1 MVRTDAAAPTG
12 EETMKRRL
20 ASLLMAALCGFA
32 VALPARAQEP
42 PALLGATP
50 EEKARILELI
60 DGAKRE
66 GNLTYWDVVIQP
78 ETNDALTAEFRQY
91 YGLPGSFRV
100 NYQLSTTANL
110 VTRVEQEIAANR
122 VTIDVAAIGSPAW
135 VFERVRKGDV
145 LEYAS
150 PQYRYYASAFE
161 RGLGKDGF
169 FAFNGAYLFVPMW
182 DSART
187 TFNGKSWKDVIR
199 AVPAGRMSI
208 GDVSKSVTYL
218 DTYNG
223 LRKILDLDYFKSL
236 AADKPP
242 FLLRSEQIA
251 GRLVSGEDLMAFT
264 GMPTR
269 AYQFNQ
275 KGAKLKFMLPEEGV
289 VLLPQSMFILKHAP
303 HPNAGK
309 LWMDFVL
316 SERGQSVLVKG
327 EALISGRAG
336 FRSPLPDYAPALD
349 SLNIIKIDWEKT
361 SKTELQKMREEW
373 ISIFN
378 P

>member
-1 MVRTDAAAPTG
+1 MV
-12 EETMKRRL
+12 
-20 ASLLMAALCGFA
+20 ALCGLA
-32 VALPARAQEP
+32 LALPARGQEP
-42 PALLGATP
+42 PALAGAAP
-50 EEKARILELI
+50 DEKARILQLI

-66 GNLTYWDVVIQP
+66 GSLTYWDVVIQP
-78 ETNDALTAEFRQY
+78 ETNDALTAEFLKY

-110 VTRVEQEIAANR
+110 VTRVEQEIGANR

-150 PQYRYYASAFE
+150 PQYRYYADAFE

-218 DTYNG
+218 DTYSG
-223 LRKILDLDYFKSL
+223 LRKILDPDYFKSL

-269 AYQFNQ
+269 AYQYNR
-275 KGAKLKFMLPEEGV
+275 KGAKLKFMLK
-289 VLLPQSMFILKHAP
+289 QAP
-303 HPNAGK
+303 HPNAAK
-309 LWMDFVL
+309 LWIDFVL
-316 SERGQSVLVKG
+316 SERGQTVLVKG

-336 FRSPLPDYAPALD
+336 FRSPLPDYAPALG
-349 SLNIIKIDWEKT
+349 SLKTIKVDWENI
-361 SKTELQKMREEW
+361 SKAELQKKREEW
-373 ISIFN
+373 LSIFN

>member
-1 MVRTDAAAPTG
+1 
-12 EETMKRRL
+12 
-20 ASLLMAALCGFA
+20 MAALWGVA
-32 VALPARAQEP
+32 LALPARAQEP
-42 PALLGATP
+42 PALAGATP
-50 EEKARILELI
+50 EEKARVLQLI
-60 DGAKRE
+60 EGAKRE
-66 GNLTYWDVVIQP
+66 GSLTYWDVVIQP
-78 ETNDALTAEFRQY
+78 ETNDALSAEFRKH
-91 YGLPGSFRV
+91 YGLPGSFRI
-100 NYQLSTTANL
+100 NYQLSSTANL
-110 VTRVEQEIAANR
+110 VTRVEQEIGANR

-150 PQYRYYASAFE
+150 PQYRYYADAFA

-218 DTYNG
+218 DTYAG
-223 LRKILDLDYFKSL
+223 LRKILGVDFFKSI
-236 AADKPP
+236 AAEKPP

-269 AYQFNQ
+269 AYQYNR
-275 KGAKLKFMLPEEGV
+275 KGAKLKFMIPEEGV
-289 VLLPQSMFILKHAP
+289 VLLPQSVFILKQAP
-303 HPNAGK
+303 HPNAAK
-309 LWMDFVL
+309 LWIDFVL
-316 SERGQSVLVKG
+316 SEGGQTLLVKG

-336 FRSPLPDYAPALD
+336 FRSPLPEYAPALE
-349 SLNIIKIDWEKT
+349 SIKTIKVDFENT
-361 SKTELQKMREEW
+361 SKAELQKKREEW
-373 ISIFN
+373 VGIFN